1 MGSFITIGSIFPAT
15 WDWLTF
21 WETTAFLSLMLAFMN
36 ILPIPALDG
45 GPVLFLIAEMI
56 LRRPPSDKF
65 LERAQVVG
73 MALIMGLMVL
83 ACYNDIVRFLL

>member
-1 MGSFITIGSIFPAT
+1 MNLA
-15 WDWLTF
+15 LL
-21 WETTAFLSLMLAFMN
+21 LSANLGVMN
-36 ILPIPALDG
+36 LLPIPALDG
-45 GPVLFLIAEMI
+45 GHVLFLIAEMI